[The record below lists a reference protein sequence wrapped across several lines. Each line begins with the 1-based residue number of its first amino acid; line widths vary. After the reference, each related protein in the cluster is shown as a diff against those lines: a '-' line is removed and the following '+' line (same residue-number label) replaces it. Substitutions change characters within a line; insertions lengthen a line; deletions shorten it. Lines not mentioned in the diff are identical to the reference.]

1 MQFLQAIST
10 TLGNTFSVGTLVGL
24 FRATFNQTFLFQ
36 AITATFGNT
45 FGVGAFVGVFR
56 TVFSNS
62 AFGVVTVL
70 VFLRTAAGQGLVE
83 VNGVGFDLWGDLFG
97 GWQGEGAGSQDG

>member
-10 TLGNTFSVGTLVGL
+10 TFGNTFGVGTFVGL
-24 FRATFNQTFLFQ
+24 FRTTFNQAFLFQ

-45 FGVGAFVGVFR
+45 FSVGTLVGVFR
-56 TVFSNS
+56 TVFSDS
-62 AFGVVTVL
+62 TFGVVTVL

-83 VNGVGFDLWGDLFG
+83 VNGVGLGLWGNLFG
-97 GWQGEGAGSQDG
+97 GWQGKGAGSQDG